1 MSSTK
6 LKDSNHEGL
15 KHFDWSKVETVLLDL
30 DGTLPDL
37 HFDNF
42 FWREMLPLHYA
53 KLNKTSLE
61 SAKET
66 LYAQIESVS
75 GTISYY
81 CLNYWEEK
89 LGLDIVQLKRN
100 FCEKIALR
108 PNVLQFLNYLRKI
121 DKRVILATNAHRE
134 SVELKMDV
142 TDIFSKFDRIY
153 SSHDFGFPKENQ
165 AFWETLQTVEPFN
178 RHKTLF
184 IDDNESVLK
193 AADRFGI
200 QFLMGI
206 LKPDSQKSNITLD
219 GYDQI
224 SNFGDLMGETF

>member
-1 MSSTK
+1 M
-6 LKDSNHEGL
+6 
-15 KHFDWSKVETVLLDL
+15 
-30 DGTLPDL
+30 
-37 HFDNF
+37 
-42 FWREMLPLHYA
+42 
-53 KLNKTSLE
+53 
-61 SAKET
+61 
-66 LYAQIESVS
+66 
-75 GTISYY
+75 
-81 CLNYWEEK
+81 
-89 LGLDIVQLKRN
+89 
-100 FCEKIALR
+100 
-108 PNVLQFLNYLRKI
+108 
-121 DKRVILATNAHRE
+121 ATNAHRE